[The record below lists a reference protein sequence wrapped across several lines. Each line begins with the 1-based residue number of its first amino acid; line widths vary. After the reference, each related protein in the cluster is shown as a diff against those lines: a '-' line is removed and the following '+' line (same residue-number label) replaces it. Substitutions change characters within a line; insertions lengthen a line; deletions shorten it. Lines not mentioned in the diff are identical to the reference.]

1 MERLMSRQAA
11 GFHRLIVYATIHR
24 LDSTDSR

>member
-1 MERLMSRQAA
+1 MSRQAA
-11 GFHRLIVYATIHR
+11 GFHRLMAYSTIHR